1 MVVAG
6 SAFCATIA
14 PHDGWGYFERDFGD
28 LSEPFE
34 VEVKRVGKR
43 RLVPDYGWMGRVTSI
58 GHRYAGRRIVLT
70 PRHEPFDSWVVVKVF
85 DNNVGIGA
93 ETLFSGMAQSVGLK

>member
-1 MVVAG
+1 VVATT
-6 SAFCATIA
+6 ALCVTVT

-34 VEVKRVGKR
+34 VKVKRVGKR
-43 RLVPDYGWMGRVTSI
+43 RLVPDYGWMGKVTSVD
-58 GHRYAGRRIVLT
+58 HRYAGCRIVLT
-70 PRHEPFDSWVVVKVF
+70 PRHEPFDDWIVVTVF
-85 DNNVGIGA
+85 ENNMGVGA